1 MVQIRATQVHGLDL
15 GSHKGSSE
23 STLPLQASLRL
34 LTLVTRAAREAIPTR
49 YNNSVFTIRHIP
61 LFEVFCPFC
70 SVASISI
77 IRGQFQCCHL
87 LSFKRPEVS
96 QHFLRNFHLS
106 ILVSSNSRFTIFTLF
121 SSRFHHSRSTFQS
134 LVSEFNHRTLN

>member
-1 MVQIRATQVHGLDL
+1 MVQIRAIQVHGLDL

-34 LTLVTRAAREAIPTR
+34 LTLVSRAAREAIPTR
-49 YNNSVFTIRHIP
+49 YDNLVFTIRHIP

-70 SVASISI
+70 SVVSISI

-96 QHFLRNFHLS
+96 QHFLRNFHSS
-106 ILVSSNSRFTIFTLF
+106 ILDSLVSSNHGLQF
-121 SSRFHHSRSTFQS
+121 SHCFLRVFVILDLH
-134 LVSEFNHRTLN
+134 FNPW